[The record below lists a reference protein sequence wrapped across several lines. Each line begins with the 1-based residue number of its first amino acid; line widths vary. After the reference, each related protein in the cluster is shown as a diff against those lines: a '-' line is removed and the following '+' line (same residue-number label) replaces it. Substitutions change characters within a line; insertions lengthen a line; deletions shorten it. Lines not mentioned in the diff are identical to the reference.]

1 MGNVN
6 CGMGQEREAGLFD
19 ICILASD
26 SSSSSSS
33 NYGMQ
38 AVIEAVEDAWGKA
51 EGAGYAVL
59 LLGAAAA

>member
-6 CGMGQEREAGLFD
+6 CGMGQQREAGLFD

-26 SSSSSSS
+26 SSSS

-38 AVIEAVEDAWGKA
+38 AVIEAVEGAWGEA